1 MEKGVHIVE
10 LVVAILVLSGSM
22 VAAWLNANLRINT
35 NRERVRAMEIRLDD
49 VDADLKK
56 KADTN
61 IVETLKSDLLRELGG
76 KIDYLTRM
84 MEALAKKN
92 GLDS

>member
-84 MEALAKKN
+84 MEAIAKKN

>member
-49 VDADLKK
+49 VDAELKK